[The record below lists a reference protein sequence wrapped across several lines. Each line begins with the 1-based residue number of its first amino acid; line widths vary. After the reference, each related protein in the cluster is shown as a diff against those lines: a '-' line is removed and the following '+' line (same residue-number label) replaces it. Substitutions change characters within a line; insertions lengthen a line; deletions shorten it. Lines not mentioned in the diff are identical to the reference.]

1 VGGVGMKGVWHHTTC
16 FSSLGVPDPQLGGI
30 MQDTFHLIV
39 NAISF
44 ALNIIG
50 ALITI
55 WGIVICLFEFIKKEL
70 FSKKGDSLSQ
80 NEAIR
85 IKLGSYLVLALEFF
99 IASDIIKTII
109 TPTWQG
115 LGILGAIVVIRT
127 ILSYFLT
134 KDIKKI

>member
-1 VGGVGMKGVWHHTTC
+1 M
-16 FSSLGVPDPQLGGI
+16 
-30 MQDTFHLIV
+30 DTLHNIINVIGFT
-39 NAISF
+39 
-44 ALNIIG
+44 LNIIG

-55 WGIVICLFEFIKKEL
+55 WGIIVSLIDFLKKEL
-70 FSKKGDSLSQ
+70 LRKEDCVKC

-99 IASDIIKTII
+99 IAGDIIKTII
-109 TPTWQG
+109 TPTWEG

-134 KDIKKI
+134 KDLKKI

>member
-1 VGGVGMKGVWHHTTC
+1 M
-16 FSSLGVPDPQLGGI
+16 
-30 MQDTFHLIV
+30 DTFHNII
-39 NAISF
+39 NAIGF

-50 ALITI
+50 ALITM
-55 WGIVICLFEFIKKEL
+55 WGIIISSAAFLKKE
-70 FSKKGDSLSQ
+70 FTVGHDCVAG

-99 IASDIIKTII
+99 IAGDIIKTII

>member
-1 VGGVGMKGVWHHTTC
+1 MDILHSIIN
-16 FSSLGVPDPQLGGI
+16 F
-30 MQDTFHLIV
+30 
-39 NAISF
+39 ISF
-44 ALNIIG
+44 SLNITG

-55 WGIVICLFEFIKKEL
+55 WGIILSLLEFLKKEFL
-70 FSKKGDSLSQ
+70 RKEDCIKA
-80 NEAIR
+80 NESIR

-99 IASDIIKTII
+99 IAGDIVKTII
-109 TPTWQG
+109 TPTWES

>member
-1 VGGVGMKGVWHHTTC
+1 MDLLH
-16 FSSLGVPDPQLGGI
+16 GI
-30 MQDTFHLIV
+30 INSVTFT
-39 NAISF
+39 
-44 ALNIIG
+44 LNIVG

-55 WGIVICLFEFIKKEL
+55 WGILISCVDFVKKEI
-70 FSKKGDSLSQ
+70 FKEKGSIQL

-99 IASDIIKTII
+99 IAGDIVKTII
-109 TPTWQG
+109 TPTWES

-134 KDIKKI
+134 KDLKKI

>member
-1 VGGVGMKGVWHHTTC
+1 M
-16 FSSLGVPDPQLGGI
+16 DI
-30 MQDTFHLIV
+30 FH
-39 NAISF
+39 
-44 ALNIIG
+44 NIINVVSFSLNVTG

-55 WGIVICLFEFIKKEL
+55 WGIIIALCEFVKKEL
-70 FSKKGDSLSQ
+70 LRKEDCIKC

-85 IKLGSYLVLALEFF
+85 VKLGSYLVLALEFF
-99 IASDIIKTII
+99 ISGDIIKTII

-134 KDIKKI
+134 NDLKKI

>member
-1 VGGVGMKGVWHHTTC
+1 M
-16 FSSLGVPDPQLGGI
+16 
-30 MQDTFHLIV
+30 DTFHSVINSV
-39 NAISF
+39 SF

-55 WGIVICLFEFIKKEL
+55 WAIIISLAEFIKKEIL
-70 FSKKGDSLSQ
+70 NRAEVIQL

-99 IASDIIKTII
+99 IAGDIVKTII
-109 TPTWQG
+109 TPTWQS

-134 KDIKKI
+134 KDLKKI